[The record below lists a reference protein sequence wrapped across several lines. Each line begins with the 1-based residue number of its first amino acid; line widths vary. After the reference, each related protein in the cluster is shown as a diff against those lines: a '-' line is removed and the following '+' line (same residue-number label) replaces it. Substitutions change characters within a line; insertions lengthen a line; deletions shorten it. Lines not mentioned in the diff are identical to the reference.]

1 MQLEFFLEDKERIK
15 LAILRYI
22 ELKDRSIEVREL
34 ASFIEVTETRL
45 KKFIDELNNEL
56 YQFESNAH
64 IHSDGVIV
72 HPINIDYS
80 IVKKFR
86 LSYYKEAPTFLLFKA
101 FIEENMTVKEF
112 SIRHY
117 FALPTVYLRQRTIKK
132 FLSKHNLEIK
142 NGKVVGNET
151 IIRNLIFS
159 VFFDIYNGI
168 ELPFTEEIRNQIKSL
183 SEYLTFLFHLRLSK
197 TEQVK
202 LNLLI
207 GILICREKNG
217 FSLSKEEDFF
227 IFLTSSD
234 IQLVID
240 KIADFLSIEDE
251 TKKCIEIRYLLG
263 FLKSLGVDEVPV
275 VIQASKFEDIDEI
288 SINLASKITSE
299 LKINEHKNRISFEN
313 KLIALNRYRQI
324 FDFTLS
330 SFASSNQRDYFLES
344 YPKLS
349 KAVTRA
355 LTICKEQLHFS
366 DETIVNQLFFEY
378 VFLLINHFA
387 FIEIPVYVCVDFS
400 LGNLYTNFIQNQIQ
414 GFKNLNIIVENRLTS
429 KTDIF
434 VSDSVIENLSITQII
449 WKRPPTPN
457 DWEVFGDAIIDV
469 KRQREKDVN

>member
-1 MQLEFFLEDKERIK
+1 
-15 LAILRYI
+15 
-22 ELKDRSIEVREL
+22 
-34 ASFIEVTETRL
+34 
-45 KKFIDELNNEL
+45 
-56 YQFESNAH
+56 
-64 IHSDGVIV
+64 
-72 HPINIDYS
+72 
-80 IVKKFR
+80 
-86 LSYYKEAPTFLLFKA
+86 
-101 FIEENMTVKEF
+101 
-112 SIRHY
+112 
-117 FALPTVYLRQRTIKK
+117 
-132 FLSKHNLEIK
+132 
-142 NGKVVGNET
+142 
-151 IIRNLIFS
+151 
-159 VFFDIYNGI
+159 
-168 ELPFTEEIRNQIKSL
+168 
-183 SEYLTFLFHLRLSK
+183 
-197 TEQVK
+197 
-202 LNLLI
+202 
-207 GILICREKNG
+207 
-217 FSLSKEEDFF
+217 
-227 IFLTSSD
+227 
-234 IQLVID
+234 
-240 KIADFLSIEDE
+240 
-251 TKKCIEIRYLLG
+251 
-263 FLKSLGVDEVPV
+263 
-275 VIQASKFEDIDEI
+275 
-288 SINLASKITSE
+288 ASKITPE

-313 KLIALNRYRQI
+313 KLIALNRYHQI

-355 LTICKEQLHFS
+355 LTIYKEQLHFS